1 MVINNV
7 SPAFAFNYRQ
17 NLQSWFINRISP
29 SLRDFRLLTT
39 KNHLLFHQA
48 WWLKGP
54 SPFNSG
60 YRGGFWSFPV
70 PKFGM
75 QWIGLGKNLQENP
88 FPENFPLNQSI
99 EGCNLGNED
108 PVGSLIA
115 DVAKVIPAHCGFHP
129 ALDRVLRTGAVFPSF
144 LEKSRRILCG
154 NNGLYVYVICK
165 ICVYIYY
172 MI

>member
-1 MVINNV
+1 MDWFREKFTGKTINLMVK
-7 SPAFAFNYRQ
+7 
-17 NLQSWFINRISP
+17 
-29 SLRDFRLLTT
+29 T
-39 KNHLLFHQA
+39 H
-48 WWLKGP
+48 G
-54 SPFNSG
+54 
-60 YRGGFWSFPV
+60 
-70 PKFGM
+70 
-75 QWIGLGKNLQENP
+75 

-165 ICVYIYY
+165 ICIYIY